1 MSPNQHKHNS
11 GKGKKLFK
19 PKLIGYPSRDK
30 TIILNTKYLSI
41 FYIAELTV
49 SPNQQKHESSKGK
62 ILNKPKL
69 IGYPSQDKTIILNT
83 VD

>member
-1 MSPNQHKHNS
+1 MGPNQHKHEFS
-11 GKGKKLFK
+11 KGKILYK

-30 TIILNTKYLSI
+30 TIILNTKYFSI
-41 FYIAELTV
+41 LYIAELTV
-49 SPNQQKHESSKGK
+49 SPNQHKHESSKGK